1 MFSVLRY
8 FLKISWS
15 NFRIRQL
22 IFQVNSR
29 LWNPGYSLNK
39 VFDESVVPLE
49 DIVLSSENIVSTDPI
64 KHAPQDENQK
74 SNIFDKIDAHEDSGI
89 SDGEFWIVNIFQ
101 KFIRSMKIK
110 FFSLMNFLKYGHW
123 FNWSQ
128 SRGRK
133 SELHYLSTFIKIPF
147 WTLPIFRNII
157 LLYSYHIWGWI
168 FFKYQ

>member
-8 FLKISWS
+8 FLKISLS
-15 NFRIRQL
+15 NFQIRHL

-49 DIVLSSENIVSTDPI
+49 DIVLSSENIVSTDPN

-89 SDGEFWIVNIFQ
+89 SDGEF
-101 KFIRSMKIK
+101 
-110 FFSLMNFLKYGHW
+110 
-123 FNWSQ
+123 
-128 SRGRK
+128 
-133 SELHYLSTFIKIPF
+133 
-147 WTLPIFRNII
+147 
-157 LLYSYHIWGWI
+157 
-168 FFKYQ
+168 